1 MRTIDDCKMDDG
13 FINYLI
19 FLFCDIGDKLLGLGL
34 TLLVN
39 IKNSFFFK
47 IIIFCIIQGGLAIHS
62 IHWSW
67 CNS

>member
-19 FLFCDIGDKLLGLGL
+19 FLFCDIGERLLGLGL

-39 IKNSFFFK
+39 IKNSFF
-47 IIIFCIIQGGLAIHS
+47 
-62 IHWSW
+62 
-67 CNS
+67 